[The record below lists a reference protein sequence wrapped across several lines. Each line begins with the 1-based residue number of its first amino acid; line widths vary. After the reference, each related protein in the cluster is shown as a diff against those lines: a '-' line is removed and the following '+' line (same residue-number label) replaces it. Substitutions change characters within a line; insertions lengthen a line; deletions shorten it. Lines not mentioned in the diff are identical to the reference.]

1 MARNRNTIAQFVSF
15 DMAAMATHIQ
25 GMTDAKLGAW
35 CRKMVID
42 CCSGCIATDADPFV
56 RHYYNR
62 SHTKMVEKQ
71 NHDGRTYQNRLRRN
85 AEIYDQ
91 ETAPGN
97 YHNPGPIST
106 GDQASNPPTRE
117 SKTRGPQ
124 TDNNLAESAAMRTS
138 EAEKALADGDIREDS
153 LNIRNGSNAAQ
164 PESGTSAE
172 TLATTSLPTES
183 TNEPE
188 ARQNQ
193 RTEGTPERCKKQTAS
208 HAEKPSVRP
217 SADLFGET
225 QKPEKVKNAYGT
237 NHNVMLSDADGH
249 HLREVYGQD
258 LSTAIEILD
267 SALEY
272 NPKLKK
278 RYTNHA
284 AVLRFGNWVWQEVQK
299 IKERQ
304 VRLETAEINKKAA
317 EKRAANGDGRTFKQ
331 KDSDARNE
339 WLRTSMFTN
348 EAANG

>member
-1 MARNRNTIAQFVSF
+1 
-15 DMAAMATHIQ
+15 MATHIQ
-25 GMTDAKLGAW
+25 GMTDTQLGAW

-62 SHTKMVEKQ
+62 SHSKMVETQKH
-71 NHDGRTYQNRLRRN
+71 NSRMYQNRRN
-85 AEIYDQ
+85 Q
-91 ETAPGN
+91 ENYGN
-97 YHNPGPIST
+97 ETQPI
-106 GDQASNPPTRE
+106 
-117 SKTRGPQ
+117 
-124 TDNNLAESAAMRTS
+124 AESATMRTS
-138 EAEKALADGDIREDS
+138 EAVKALADGDAREES
-153 LNIRNGSNAAQ
+153 LNVADGSNAAQ
-164 PESGTSAE
+164 PESDASAK
-172 TLATTSLPTES
+172 TFATTPLPTES

-188 ARQNQ
+188 DRQNQ
-193 RTEGTPERCKKQTAS
+193 RTEGAPERCKKQTAS

-225 QKPEKVKNAYGT
+225 PKPEKVKNAYGT
-237 NHNVMLSDADGH
+237 NRNVMLSDADGH

-267 SALEY
+267 SALEN

-304 VRLETAEINKKAA
+304 LRLETAEINKKAA

>member
-1 MARNRNTIAQFVSF
+1 MARTRNSIAQFVSF
-15 DMAAMATHIQ
+15 DMTAMATHIQ
-25 GMTDAKLGAW
+25 GMTDTQLGAW

-62 SHTKMVEKQ
+62 SHTKMVERQ
-71 NHDGRTYQNRLRRN
+71 NHDSRMYQNSLRRN
-85 AEIYDQ
+85 AEFFENGTTDQ
-91 ETAPGN
+91 
-97 YHNPGPIST
+97 PI
-106 GDQASNPPTRE
+106 
-117 SKTRGPQ
+117 
-124 TDNNLAESAAMRTS
+124 AESATRTS
-138 EAEKALADGDIREDS
+138 EAEKALADGDAREGS
-153 LNIRNGSNAAQ
+153 LNVADGSNAAQ
-164 PESGTSAE
+164 PESDASAK
-172 TLATTSLPTES
+172 TLT
-183 TNEPE
+183 E
-188 ARQNQ
+188 ARESR
-193 RTEGTPERCKKQTAS
+193 RTGGTPKRVEKPTAS
-208 HAEKPSVRP
+208 HAETLPVRSP
-217 SADLFGET
+217 DLFGET
-225 QKPEKVKNAYGT
+225 PKPEKVKNAYGT
-237 NHNVMLSDADGH
+237 YRNVMLSDADGH

-267 SALEY
+267 SALEN

>member
-1 MARNRNTIAQFVSF
+1 MARNRNSIAQFVSF

-25 GMTDAKLGAW
+25 GMTDAQLGAW

-62 SHTKMVEKQ
+62 SHTKMVETQKH
-71 NHDGRTYQNRLRRN
+71 NSRMYQNRRN

-97 YHNPGPIST
+97 YHTPATIST
-106 GDQASNPPTRE
+106 NDQAGNPPTRE
-117 SKTRGPQ
+117 SETRGPQ
-124 TDNNLAESAAMRTS
+124 TDNNLAESATMRTS
-138 EAEKALADGDIREDS
+138 EAVKALADGDIREDS
-153 LNIRNGSNAAQ
+153 LNMHDGSNAARM
-164 PESGTSAE
+164 ESGTSAK
-172 TLATTSLPTES
+172 TLG
-183 TNEPE
+183 E
-188 ARQNQ
+188 ARENR
-193 RTEGTPERCKKQTAS
+193 RTGGTPKRVEKPTAS
-208 HAEKPSVRP
+208 HAETLPVRSP
-217 SADLFGET
+217 DLFGET

-237 NHNVMLSDADGH
+237 NRNVMLSDADGH
-249 HLREVYGQD
+249 HLREVYGQE

-267 SALEY
+267 SALEN

-304 VRLETAEINKKAA
+304 LRLETAEINKKAA

>member
-1 MARNRNTIAQFVSF
+1 MARNRNSIAQFVSF

-25 GMTDAKLGAW
+25 DMTDAQLGAW

-62 SHTKMVEKQ
+62 SHTKMVERQ
-71 NHDGRTYQNRLRRN
+71 NINSRMYQNRRN

-97 YHNPGPIST
+97 DHNPASISAD
-106 GDQASNPPTRE
+106 DQAGNPLTRE
-117 SKTRGPQ
+117 SETRGPQ
-124 TDNNLAESAAMRTS
+124 TDNNLAESATRTS
-138 EAEKALADGDIREDS
+138 EAVKALADGDIREDS
-153 LNIRNGSNAAQ
+153 QDIATSGNGSVT
-164 PESGTSAE
+164 ESGTSAK
-172 TLATTSLPTES
+172 TLG
-183 TNEPE
+183 E
-188 ARQNQ
+188 ARESR
-193 RTEGTPERCKKQTAS
+193 RTGGTPKGFKRETATS
-208 HAEKPSVRP
+208 QAETPSVRSP
-217 SADLFGET
+217 DLFGEGEK
-225 QKPEKVKNAYGT
+225 KPYGT
-237 NHNVMLSDADGH
+237 CKNVLLSDVDGH

-258 LSTAIEILD
+258 LATAIEILD
-267 SALEY
+267 SALEN

-278 RYTNHA
+278 RYKNHA
-284 AVLRFGNWVWQEVQK
+284 AVLRYGNWVWQEVQK

-331 KDSDARNE
+331 KDSDDRNE

>member
-1 MARNRNTIAQFVSF
+1 MARNRNSIAQFVSF
-15 DMAAMATHIQ
+15 DMTAMANRIQ
-25 GMTDAKLGAW
+25 GMTDAQLGAW

-42 CCSGCIATDADPFV
+42 CCSGCLDPNTDPFV
-56 RHYYNR
+56 RAYYNR
-62 SHTKMVEKQ
+62 SQSKMLEKQ
-71 NHDGRTYQNRLRRN
+71 NQNSRNYQSRIARRA
-85 AEIYDQ
+85 AEFYGNETTDQ
-91 ETAPGN
+91 
-97 YHNPGPIST
+97 PI
-106 GDQASNPPTRE
+106 
-117 SKTRGPQ
+117 
-124 TDNNLAESAAMRTS
+124 AESATRTS
-138 EAEKALADGDIREDS
+138 EAEKALADEEIREDS
-153 LNIRNGSNAAQ
+153 LNVADGSNAAQ
-164 PESGTSAE
+164 PESGTSAK
-172 TLATTSLPTES
+172 TFATTPLPTES

-193 RTEGTPERCKKQTAS
+193 RTEGAPERCKKQTAS

-237 NHNVMLSDADGH
+237 NRNVMLSDADGH

-267 SALEY
+267 SALEN

-348 EAANG
+348 EATNG

>member
-25 GMTDAKLGAW
+25 GMTDAQLGAW

-42 CCSGCIATDADPFV
+42 CCSGCLDPNTDPFV
-56 RHYYNR
+56 RSYYNR
-62 SHTKMVEKQ
+62 SQSKMLEKQ
-71 NHDGRTYQNRLRRN
+71 NQNSRNYQSRIARRA
-85 AEIYDQ
+85 AEFFENDQ
-91 ETAPGN
+91 
-97 YHNPGPIST
+97 PI
-106 GDQASNPPTRE
+106 
-117 SKTRGPQ
+117 
-124 TDNNLAESAAMRTS
+124 AESATRTS
-138 EAEKALADGDIREDS
+138 EAEKALADGDARAGS
-153 LNIRNGSNAAQ
+153 LNVTDGSNAAQ
-164 PESGTSAE
+164 PESGTSAK
-172 TLATTSLPTES
+172 TLG
-183 TNEPE
+183 E
-188 ARQNQ
+188 ARESR
-193 RTEGTPERCKKQTAS
+193 RTGGTPKRVEKPTAS
-208 HAEKPSVRP
+208 HAETLPVRSP
-217 SADLFGET
+217 DLFGET
-225 QKPEKVKNAYGT
+225 PKPEKVKNAYGT
-237 NHNVMLSDADGH
+237 NRNVMLSDADGH

-267 SALEY
+267 SALEN

-304 VRLETAEINKKAA
+304 LRLETAEINKKAA

>member
-1 MARNRNTIAQFVSF
+1 MARTRNSIAQFVSF

-25 GMTDAKLGAW
+25 DMTDAQLGAW

-62 SHTKMVEKQ
+62 SHSKMVETQKH
-71 NHDGRTYQNRLRRN
+71 NSRMYQNRRN
-85 AEIYDQ
+85 AEFYGNETTDQ
-91 ETAPGN
+91 
-97 YHNPGPIST
+97 PI
-106 GDQASNPPTRE
+106 
-117 SKTRGPQ
+117 
-124 TDNNLAESAAMRTS
+124 AESATRTS
-138 EAEKALADGDIREDS
+138 EAVKALADGDIREDS
-153 LNIRNGSNAAQ
+153 LNIRNGSNVAQ
-164 PESGTSAE
+164 PESGTSAK
-172 TLATTSLPTES
+172 TLATTPLPTES

-193 RTEGTPERCKKQTAS
+193 RTEGAPERCKKQTAS

-237 NHNVMLSDADGH
+237 NRNVMLSDADGH

-267 SALEY
+267 SALEN

-304 VRLETAEINKKAA
+304 LRLETAEINKKAA

>member
-1 MARNRNTIAQFVSF
+1 MARNRNSIAQFVSF

-25 GMTDAKLGAW
+25 GMTDAQLGAW

-62 SHTKMVEKQ
+62 SHTKMVERQ
-71 NHDGRTYQNRLRRN
+71 NHDSRMYQNSLRRN
-85 AEIYDQ
+85 AEIYGN
-91 ETAPGN
+91 ETQ
-97 YHNPGPIST
+97 PI
-106 GDQASNPPTRE
+106 
-117 SKTRGPQ
+117 
-124 TDNNLAESAAMRTS
+124 AESAVRTS
-138 EAEKALADGDIREDS
+138 EAEKALADGNAREGS
-153 LNIRNGSNAAQ
+153 LNVADGSNAAQ
-164 PESGTSAE
+164 PESATSAK
-172 TLATTSLPTES
+172 TLVTTPLPTES

-193 RTEGTPERCKKQTAS
+193 RTEGAPERCKKQTAS

-237 NHNVMLSDADGH
+237 NRNVMLSDADGH

-267 SALEY
+267 SALEN

-304 VRLETAEINKKAA
+304 LRLETAEINKKAA

>member
-25 GMTDAKLGAW
+25 GMTDAQLGAW

-42 CCSGCIATDADPFV
+42 CCSGCLDPNTDPFV
-56 RHYYNR
+56 RSYYNR
-62 SHTKMVEKQ
+62 SQSKMLEKQ
-71 NHDGRTYQNRLRRN
+71 NQNSRNYQSRIARRA
-85 AEIYDQ
+85 AEFFENETTDQ
-91 ETAPGN
+91 
-97 YHNPGPIST
+97 PI
-106 GDQASNPPTRE
+106 
-117 SKTRGPQ
+117 
-124 TDNNLAESAAMRTS
+124 AESATRTS
-138 EAEKALADGDIREDS
+138 EAEKALADGDAREGS
-153 LNIRNGSNAAQ
+153 LNAADGSNAAQ
-164 PESGTSAE
+164 PESGTSAK
-172 TLATTSLPTES
+172 TFATTPLPTES

-193 RTEGTPERCKKQTAS
+193 RTEGAPERCKKQTAS

-237 NHNVMLSDADGH
+237 YRNVMLSDADGH

-267 SALEY
+267 SALEN

>member
-1 MARNRNTIAQFVSF
+1 
-15 DMAAMATHIQ
+15 MATHIQ
-25 GMTDAKLGAW
+25 GMTDAQLGAW

-71 NHDGRTYQNRLRRN
+71 NHDGRTYQNRLARRTEFFEN
-85 AEIYDQ
+85 DQ
-91 ETAPGN
+91 
-97 YHNPGPIST
+97 PI
-106 GDQASNPPTRE
+106 
-117 SKTRGPQ
+117 
-124 TDNNLAESAAMRTS
+124 AESATRTS
-138 EAEKALADGDIREDS
+138 EAEKALADEEIREDS
-153 LNIRNGSNAAQ
+153 LNVADGSNAAQ
-164 PESGTSAE
+164 PESGTSAK
-172 TLATTSLPTES
+172 TFATTPLPTES

-193 RTEGTPERCKKQTAS
+193 RTEGAPERCKKQTAS

-237 NHNVMLSDADGH
+237 NRNVMLSDADGH

-267 SALEY
+267 SALEN

-348 EAANG
+348 EATNG